1 MKEIFT
7 KTGDSIALYIISM
20 VNAVVYIT
28 WMVMYIVCLILREI
42 SIDRACDTML
52 GSGYT
57 QFTVEVTSPLFG
69 VLELFAKALPV
80 ILVVWLFLFFYNDR
94 KRKELCSEKLIAGV
108 FIIDLIS
115 ALAITLDVFAL
126 HMVLVK

>member
-7 KTGDSIALYIISM
+7 KTGESIALYIISM

-28 WMVMYIVCLILREI
+28 WMVMYTVCLILREI

-57 QFTVEVTSPLFG
+57 
-69 VLELFAKALPV
+69 
-80 ILVVWLFLFFYNDR
+80 
-94 KRKELCSEKLIAGV
+94 
-108 FIIDLIS
+108 
-115 ALAITLDVFAL
+115 
-126 HMVLVK
+126 

>member
-1 MKEIFT
+1 M
-7 KTGDSIALYIISM
+7 
-20 VNAVVYIT
+20 
-28 WMVMYIVCLILREI
+28 
-42 SIDRACDTML
+42 
-52 GSGYT
+52 
-57 QFTVEVTSPLFG
+57 
-69 VLELFAKALPV
+69 LELFAKALPV

-115 ALAITLDVFAL
+115 ALAITVDVFAL